1 MDLTYRKSSDNWL
14 FDDVKVKK
22 STLPQGQDA
31 VAQRCIKE
39 SARATTFPVD
49 SKQELEK
56 AAEEFIVRLGWP
68 VPLPAAGTQMSQDQ
82 IARMI
87 GTGGVITVPGCS
99 ACVSNPNYLYG
110 LKCEARSTG
119 GNIDC
124 EEISSNVCA
133 VTKTV
138 CLRGIFGGTSGVV
151 IW

>member
-1 MDLTYRKSSDNWL
+1 
-14 FDDVKVKK
+14 
-22 STLPQGQDA
+22 
-31 VAQRCIKE
+31 
-39 SARATTFPVD
+39 
-49 SKQELEK
+49 
-56 AAEEFIVRLGWP
+56 
-68 VPLPAAGTQMSQDQ
+68 
-82 IARMI
+82 MI

-99 ACVSNPNYLYG
+99 ACVSNPNYPYG

-138 CLRGIFGGTSGVV
+138 CLCGIFGGTSGVV